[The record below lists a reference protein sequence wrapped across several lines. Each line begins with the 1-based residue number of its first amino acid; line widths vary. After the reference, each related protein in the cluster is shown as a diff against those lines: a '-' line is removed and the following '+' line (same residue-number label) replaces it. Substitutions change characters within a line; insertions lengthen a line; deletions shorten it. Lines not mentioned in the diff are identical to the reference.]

1 MSVSRE
7 PPKQPRS
14 RSRMRVIALLSLAL
28 LASIAAANAPAQKS
42 SAPSALKAGTFT
54 PARQAPDFSLKGSDG
69 TDLTLNRYRGK
80 VVVLGFGFTS
90 CPDVCPTT
98 LGTLAQARRDLG
110 PAAAAEVQVI
120 YITVDPERDDAGRMK
135 NYLRGFDKTFLGGTG
150 TADQLSAVHQQY
162 GVQAQRHAF
171 GKDHSYSHS
180 SFTYLIDRS
189 GKLRALMPYGHAPAD
204 YTHDLQILLKE

>member
-1 MSVSRE
+1 MNVLRK
-7 PPKQPRS
+7 PPNQPPFRS
-14 RSRMRVIALLSLAL
+14 EMRVIALLSLAL
-28 LASIAAANAPAQKS
+28 LASTAAASAPAQTS
-42 SAPSALKAGTFT
+42 SASPALKAGTFT

-69 TDLTLNRYRGK
+69 TDLTLDRYRGK

-110 PAAAAEVQVI
+110 PAAAGVQVI
-120 YITVDPERDDAGRMK
+120 YITVDPERDDAEQLE

-150 TADQLSAVHQQY
+150 TREQLAAVHKQY
-162 GVQAQRHAF
+162 GVQAEKHAF

-204 YTHDLQILLKE
+204 YTHDLKLLLKE